1 MGFTDPTPLEHFVIK
16 IEMTYFNL
24 TDIFCIFSHSMGST
38 LKNIQKD
45 NLVNF
50 PAYQ

>member
-1 MGFTDPTPLEHFVIK
+1 MGFTDPTPLEHFGFSFINTSVIK

-38 LKNIQKD
+38 LKK
-45 NLVNF
+45 
-50 PAYQ
+50 YSEK